1 MHSLA
6 TCRLL
11 KEHFLFGADIAC
23 IEIDAF
29 LLTKIEQTLAPHL
42 FLCIIY
48 YVRYAQRRRSRTFAV
63 REHVQLCHIY
73 TVKKL
78 VALLE
83 TLRSFASTAYHNV
96 DADERIGHLLLYK
109 FYLVCKECLVIATVH
124 QLKHFIRSA
133 LQRHMEVRHECTTL
147 RTKLYQF
154 IAQKVRLHTA
164 YTIALYSLHLVKG
177 LAQVEETLTSC
188 LSEVADVHTG

>member
-6 TCRLL
+6 SCRLL
-11 KEHFLFGADIAC
+11 EEHFLFGADIAC

-42 FLCIIY
+42 LLCIIH

-73 TVKKL
+73 AVKKL

-83 TLRSFASTAYHNV
+83 TLRSFASCGNKTAATDATADTTDTTAV
-96 DADERIGHLLLYK
+96 DTTAAD
-109 FYLVCKECLVIATVH
+109 TV
-124 QLKHFIRSA
+124 A
-133 LQRHMEVRHECTTL
+133 ADTT
-147 RTKLYQF
+147 
-154 IAQKVRLHTA
+154 
-164 YTIALYSLHLVKG
+164 
-177 LAQVEETLTSC
+177 
-188 LSEVADVHTG
+188 VAE